1 MGMQLIGAGLVAFLL
16 TFLGTLATTRYA
28 KKHAIFM
35 PPIRKRDV
43 HKKPVP
49 RVGGIAI
56 VLSFTIVTLVINYLC
71 PNLFSN
77 FNFPFAIF
85 GISIDKRL
93 LGLLLGGLALAVAM
107 AIDDFRGLKPWQKFI
122 AQLLVWAIV
131 VGAGIGITH
140 LNNPFGLEFNLRQY
154 ATNIAIG
161 NAVYHFI
168 WIADLLL
175 FFWLIGMMNA
185 MNFID
190 GADGLAAGLGVIGFV
205 VLGVLSLMPSV
216 SQPAVAMLAFVAA
229 ACVGACLLL
238 NFYPAKVFLG
248 DAGAMWIGYMLAVLS
263 VISGGKL
270 ATLFLV
276 LAVVI
281 LDGFVVVFFRIK
293 NKQNPFTTSDQS
305 HIHHRFMKTG
315 MSMPA
320 AVVSIWILSALFG
333 VLALFTYGK
342 TKWILITILSIAIII
357 FLVLIRRK
365 NEKKEKRVHV

>member
-1 MGMQLIGAGLVAFLL
+1 MNAQLIGASICAFLL
-16 TFLGTLATTRYA
+16 TLLGTLASVKYA
-28 KKHAIFM
+28 TKHAIFM

-56 VLSFTIVTLVINYLC
+56 VLSFTAVVLVVNYFS
-71 PNLFSN
+71 PDLFAG

-85 GISIDKRL
+85 GVSIDKRL
-93 LGLLLGGLALAVAM
+93 LGLLLGGLVLAIIM
-107 AIDDFRGLKPWQKFI
+107 AVDDFRGLRPWQKLI
-122 AQLLVWAIV
+122 AQFVVWAIV

-140 LNNPFGLEFNLRQY
+140 LNNPFGLEFNLREY
-154 ATNIAIG
+154 ATNITIG
-161 NAVYHFI
+161 AAVYHFV

-175 FFWLIGMMNA
+175 LFWLVGMMNA

-190 GADGLAAGLGVIGFV
+190 GADGLAAGIGLIGFV
-205 VLGVLSLMPSV
+205 VLGVLSLMPSIN
-216 SQPAVAMLAFVAA
+216 QPAVAMLAFIAS
-229 ACVGACLLL
+229 ACVGACLLF

-248 DAGAMWIGYMLAVLS
+248 DSGAMWIGYMLAVLS

-281 LDGFVVVFFRIK
+281 LDGLVVAFFRVK

-305 HIHHRFMKTG
+305 HIHHRFMKAG
-315 MSMPA
+315 MSMPV
-320 AVVSIWILSALFG
+320 AVMVIWALSALFG
-333 VLALFTYGK
+333 AFALFTFGK
-342 TKWILITILSIAIII
+342 TKWILIAILSIAVVL

-365 NEKKEKRVHV
+365 DEKKEKRIHV